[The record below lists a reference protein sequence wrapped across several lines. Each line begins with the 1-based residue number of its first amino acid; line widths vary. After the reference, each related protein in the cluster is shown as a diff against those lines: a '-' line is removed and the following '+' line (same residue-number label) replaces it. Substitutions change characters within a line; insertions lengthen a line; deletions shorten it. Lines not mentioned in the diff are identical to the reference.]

1 MLATHGGAVHPP
13 GQFAVAW
20 YSLQALVSFAPGSWF
35 FVRSWSFVLGALKK
49 RATLQCGP
57 WTRDL
62 GRTTHQEPRTRDYKV
77 YRPAPRPDR
86 SRMAPAGSP
95 CQSRRFAHSF

>member
-1 MLATHGGAVHPP
+1 MDSRAETIPEPACDAGDTWWRTVHPP

-20 YSLQALVSFAPGSWF
+20 YSLRALVSFAPGSWF

-57 WTRDL
+57 WTRDQ
-62 GRTTHQEPRTRDYKV
+62 GRTTH
-77 YRPAPRPDR
+77 
-86 SRMAPAGSP
+86 
-95 CQSRRFAHSF
+95 